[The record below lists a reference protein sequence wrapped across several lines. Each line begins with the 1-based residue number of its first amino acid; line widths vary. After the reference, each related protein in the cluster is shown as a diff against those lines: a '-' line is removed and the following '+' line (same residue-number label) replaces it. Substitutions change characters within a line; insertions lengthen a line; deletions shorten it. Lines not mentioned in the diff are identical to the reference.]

1 MLVNNN
7 VSNEKNKE
15 GSFTQGFK
23 DCMKIKR
30 KISQNLGD
38 LQNLLI
44 KLTVMLKPAQWKCG
58 YFMSFYLV

>member
-44 KLTVMLKPAQWKCG
+44 KLTVMLKPAQRKCG